1 MTTATAPSVA
11 WIRLTVDGSDF
22 TLTPSPDIDLRLTV
36 KRIEYDRYLDPLTV
50 GPPPGFSLTVDL
62 IPLRPLDDD
71 GVFRCKA
78 QAREV
83 AARLGT
89 GSPVLRE
96 FALEAAL
103 AGEDLPYN
111 RVEAPRLLPVSD
123 DPPELD
129 ESGPEWFV
137 RVFTAKVPAGV
148 ETTYTLRHVD

>member
-1 MTTATAPSVA
+1 MTTAPPPSIA
-11 WIRLTVDGSDF
+11 WVRLTVDGADF

-36 KRIEYDRYLDPLTV
+36 NRVEYDGYLDPLTV
-50 GPPPGFSLTVDL
+50 GPPPGFSLAVDL
-62 IPLRPLDDD
+62 IPLRLLDGD
-71 GVFRCKA
+71 GVFRCEA

-103 AGEDLPYN
+103 DGEDLPYN
-111 RVEAPRLLPVSD
+111 RVEAPRLLPVSA
-123 DPPELD
+123 DPPTLD
-129 ESGPEWFV
+129 EDGPGPFV

-148 ETTYTLRHVD
+148 DTAYTLRRVD